1 MSANKNQIGG
11 SHYNTGSKPQHW
23 DLVYE
28 YLEGDY
34 LLGAATKYIFRFG
47 KKGDKLKSI
56 EDLQKAI
63 HFIEKKIEMTE
74 YEIALEYEMQPDLFE
89 GDATSGYVNQ
99 DR

>member
-1 MSANKNQIGG
+1 MLANKNQIGG
-11 SHYNTGSKPQHW
+11 SHYNTGNKPQHW

-28 YLEGDY
+28 YLDGDY

-47 KKGDKLKSI
+47 KKGDKFKSI

-99 DR
+99 D

>member
-11 SHYNTGSKPQHW
+11 SHYNTGGKPQHW

-47 KKGDKLKSI
+47 KKGDELKSI
-56 EDLQKAI
+56 EDLKKAI

>member
-1 MSANKNQIGG
+1 MSANENQIGG
-11 SHYNTGSKPQHW
+11 SHYKTGGKAQHW
-23 DLVYE
+23 DFVYE

-34 LLGAATKYIFRFG
+34 LLGAATKYVFRFG

-63 HFIEKKIEMTE
+63 HFIQKKIEMTQT
-74 YEIALEYEMQPDLFE
+74 EISNDCQHSFNLFE

-99 DR
+99 DK

>member
-1 MSANKNQIGG
+1 MNILKVITSLAQQLSISSA
-11 SHYNTGSKPQHW
+11 
-23 DLVYE
+23 
-28 YLEGDY
+28 
-34 LLGAATKYIFRFG
+34 FG
-47 KKGDKLKSI
+47 KKGDKFKSI

-74 YEIALEYEMQPDLFE
+74 FEIALEYEMQPDLFE